1 MMHSLKKI
9 ARTAGAFVALAAAA
23 GVVAGVAASPAVA
36 ADWPTK
42 PITIVAPFTP
52 GGTTDIVARAIAAQ
66 LQRELGQAVMVDN
79 RPGAGGTLG
88 AAMVARA
95 QPDGYTLLLANVGH
109 AAAPALYKNLPYD
122 FEKDMTQI
130 TTVAVVPNVLIVRKS
145 LPVNNVKE
153 LIAYMKEH
161 HAEATYG
168 SAGIGT
174 TQHLSAE
181 LLKKQ
186 ASFDAVHVPYKGASP
201 MMTDIIG
208 GRVTFALD
216 SAASANAQLAGGNIK
231 ALAVTTA
238 QRTRFLP
245 NVPTLSESGVPGYQ
259 MSTWYSLAAPRNLA
273 APIRDRIYQA
283 VVASMKDPAMQS
295 TLQGMAAEPGGMAP
309 AVLTTFVHAETK
321 RWTTIAAGFSA
332 AD

>member
-1 MMHSLKKI
+1 MISLKKL
-9 ARTAGAFVALAAAA
+9 ALSLGATVTL
-23 GVVAGVAASPAVA
+23 AVA
-36 ADWPTK
+36 ANPTLAAEWPTK
-42 PITIVAPFTP
+42 PITLVAPFTP

-66 LQRELGQAVMVDN
+66 LQQQLGQSVIVDN

-109 AAAPALYKNLPYD
+109 AAAPALYKNLTYD
-122 FEKDMTQI
+122 FEKDMTHI
-130 TTVAVVPNVLIVRKS
+130 STVAVVPNVLIVRKS

-153 LIAYMKEH
+153 LIAYLKEH
-161 HAEATYG
+161 RAEATYG

-186 ASFDAVHVPYKGASP
+186 ASFEAVHVPYKGASP

-208 GRVTFALD
+208 GRVVFALD

-231 ALAVTTA
+231 ALAVTTS

-245 NVPTLSESGVPGYQ
+245 DVPTLNEAGVPGYQ
-259 MSTWYSLAAPRNLA
+259 MSTWYSLAAPRNLP

-283 VVASMKDPAMQS
+283 VVAAMKDPAMQN
-295 TLQGMAAEPGGMAP
+295 TLQSMAAEPGGMTP
-309 AVLTTFVHAETK
+309 AALTTFVHAETK
-321 RWTTIAAGFSA
+321 RWTAIAAGFSA
-332 AD
+332 GD

>member
-1 MMHSLKKI
+1 MMTSFKKI
-9 ARTAGAFVALAAAA
+9 ACVFGASAALA
-23 GVVAGVAASPAVA
+23 VAATPAVA

-42 PITIVAPFTP
+42 PITLVAPFTP

-66 LQRELGQAVMVDN
+66 LQRELGQSVVVDN
-79 RPGAGGTLG
+79 RPGAGGTIG

-95 QPDGYTLLLANVGH
+95 QPDGYTLLLGNVGH
-109 AAAPALYKNLPYD
+109 AAASALYKNLPYD
-122 FEKDMTQI
+122 FEKDMTHI

-153 LIAYMKEH
+153 LIAYLKDH
-161 HAEATYG
+161 RSEATYG
-168 SAGIGT
+168 SAGVGT

-208 GRVTFALD
+208 GRVAFALD
-216 SAASANAQLAGGNIK
+216 SAASAKAQLAGGNIK
-231 ALAVTTA
+231 ALAVTTSE
-238 QRTRFLP
+238 RTRFLP
-245 NVPTLSESGVPGYQ
+245 DVPTLSEAGVPGYQ
-259 MSTWYSLAAPRNLA
+259 MSTWYTLEAPRGLPA
-273 APIRDRIYQA
+273 WIRDRIHQA
-283 VVASMKDPAMQS
+283 VVASMKDPGMQK
-295 TLQGMAAEPGGMAP
+295 TLEGMAAEPGGMAP
-309 AVLTTFVHAETK
+309 AALTTFVRAETR
-321 RWTTIAAGFSA
+321 RWTNIVAGFSA